1 MRKILLGRLWRE
13 KIETNFTKKLWLNAK
28 DCKKCKT
35 MFLWIPP
42 KTTGF
47 RWKPR
52 AFFYEISNDC
62 EKNRLPGHSGS
73 HFAKHLMKPASR
85 FRFTGTPPAS
95 GLSWITD
102 FTFTLINIHC
112 NSLIVNRLLNY
123 FCNKILTFAAR
134 FGVFWGGCTAFLRL
148 YWKNIDDGGLL
159 WLKNYGRLAKNV
171 AAKKMRMP
179 KSFAIRANK
188 KGVNI
193 GVISRKSQ
201 ASLPRRSLR

>member
-1 MRKILLGRLWRE
+1 M
-13 KIETNFTKKLWLNAK
+13 
-28 DCKKCKT
+28 KT
-35 MFLWIPP
+35 ESLFLWD
-42 KTTGF
+42 F
-47 RWKPR
+47 ERLQ
-52 AFFYEISNDC
+52 
-62 EKNRLPGHSGS
+62 KNRLPGHSGS
-73 HFAKHLMKPASR
+73 HFTKHLMKPASR

-134 FGVFWGGCTAFLRL
+134 FGGFWGGCTEFLRL

-159 WLKNYGRLAKNV
+159 WLKIYGRLAKNV